1 MSSACMANQYWR
13 YCTHTIRSIPFH
25 SGSFQNVKNTSLAL
39 GLLGAF
45 AVSAHAQSSVT
56 LYGLLD
62 TGLVYTNN
70 QQGNINWQLNSSSTQ
85 NTVFG
90 LKGSE
95 DLGAGLHAVFKLEQG
110 FVLNNGAQAFSGD
123 AFGSQAWV
131 GLQSD
136 PYGTLTFGRQ
146 FDVVNDL
153 VGPLTAEFNTWGGN
167 MAAHPFENDN
177 LAANSVVFN
186 NSVKYTS
193 PVYRG
198 VTFESMY
205 SFSNKAGDF
214 SNNRSY
220 GFGLSYSQGPVNL
233 AAGYLQLNNAG
244 NGSGAVTSGDTSAN
258 FIAERQRIWS
268 LGGNYTYG
276 PATVGLVWSHTQID
290 NLSGVYS
297 FGTGTYLGANDAS
310 AGSLAGSMRLDNY
323 EVNGK
328 YALTPALSVSGA
340 YTYTHGAYN
349 GSAPGWNTAMLQ
361 TDYAVSKR
369 TDFYLEGVYQNVHGA
384 PADSVLSHAM
394 INTLSPS
401 STNTQVAVTVGM
413 RHTF

>member
-1 MSSACMANQYWR
+1 MKKTLFAA
-13 YCTHTIRSIPFH
+13 
-25 SGSFQNVKNTSLAL
+25 AL
-39 GLLGAF
+39 CGAF
-45 AVSAHAQSSVT
+45 TMTAHAQSSVT
-56 LYGLLD
+56 LYGLID
-62 TGLVYTNN
+62 AGLVYTNN
-70 QQGNINWQLNSSSTQ
+70 QLGHSNWQLGSSSTQ

-95 DLGAGLHAVFKLEQG
+95 DLGAGLHAIFKLEQG
-110 FVLNNGAQAFSGD
+110 FLLNNGAQAFSGD

-136 PYGTLTFGRQ
+136 QYGTLTFGRQ
-146 FDVVNDL
+146 FDVMNDL
-153 VGPLTAEFNTWGGN
+153 VGPISSTFNTWGGSI
-167 MAAHPFENDN
+167 AAHPFDNDN

-186 NSVKYTS
+186 NSVKYAS

-198 VTFESMY
+198 VTFETMY

-214 SNNRSY
+214 ANNRSY
-220 GFGLSYSQGPVNL
+220 GFGLSYSQGPLNL

-244 NGSGAVTSGDTSAN
+244 NGTGAVTTSDTSAN

-268 LGGNYTYG
+268 LGGNYTFG
-276 PATVGLVWSHTQID
+276 AATVGLLWSHTQID
-290 NLSGVYS
+290 NAAGVFS
-297 FGTGTYLGANDAS
+297 FGTGSYLGATDSS
-310 AGSLAGSMRLDNY
+310 AGSLAGSLRLDNY
-323 EVNGK
+323 EVNAK

-340 YTYTHGAYN
+340 YTFTHGAYN
-349 GSAPGWNTAMLQ
+349 GSSPGWNTAMLQ
-361 TDYAVSKR
+361 TDYALSKR

-413 RHTF
+413 RHAF

>member
-1 MSSACMANQYWR
+1 MKKSL
-13 YCTHTIRSIPFH
+13 
-25 SGSFQNVKNTSLAL
+25 LAL
-39 GLLGAF
+39 ALLGTFTA
-45 AVSAHAQSSVT
+45 AAHAQSSVT

-70 QQGNINWQLNSSSTQ
+70 QQGHSNWQELTSATQ

-95 DLGAGLHAVFKLEQG
+95 DLGGGLHAVFKLEQG
-110 FVLNNGAQAFSGD
+110 FLLNNGAQAFSGD
-123 AFGSQAWV
+123 GFGSQVWV

-146 FDVVNDL
+146 FDVMNDL
-153 VGPLTAEFNTWGGN
+153 VGPLTAEFNSWGGN

-177 LAANSVVFN
+177 LAANSVVVN
-186 NSVKYTS
+186 NTVKYTS
-193 PVYRG
+193 PVWHG
-198 VTFESMY
+198 VTFETMY
-205 SFSNKAGDF
+205 GFSNKAGDF
-214 SNNRSY
+214 ANNRAY
-220 GFGLSYSQGPVNL
+220 GFGLSYSQGPINL
-233 AAGYLQLNNAG
+233 AAGYLQFNNAG
-244 NGSGAVTSGDTSAN
+244 NQGGAVTTADTSAN
-258 FIAERQRIWS
+258 FLAERQRIWS

-290 NLSGVYS
+290 NVAGVFS

-310 AGSLAGSMRLDNY
+310 AGTLNGSLRLDNY
-323 EVNGK
+323 EVNAK
-328 YALTPALSVSGA
+328 YAITQALSVSGA

-349 GSAPGWNTAMLQ
+349 GSSPGWNTAMLQ

-401 STNTQVAVTVGM
+401 STDTQVAVTIGM
-413 RHTF
+413 RHAF

>member
-1 MSSACMANQYWR
+1 MKKTLFAA
-13 YCTHTIRSIPFH
+13 
-25 SGSFQNVKNTSLAL
+25 AL
-39 GLLGAF
+39 CGAF
-45 AVSAHAQSSVT
+45 TMTAHAQSSVT
-56 LYGLLD
+56 LYGLID
-62 TGLVYTNN
+62 AGLVYTNN
-70 QQGNINWQLNSSSTQ
+70 QLGHSNWQLGSSSTQ

-95 DLGAGLHAVFKLEQG
+95 DLGAGLHAIFKLEQG
-110 FVLNNGAQAFSGD
+110 FLLNNGAQAFSGD

-136 PYGTLTFGRQ
+136 QYGTLTFGRQ
-146 FDVVNDL
+146 FDVMNDL
-153 VGPLTAEFNTWGGN
+153 VGPISATFNTWGGSI
-167 MAAHPFENDN
+167 AAHPFDNDN

-186 NSVKYTS
+186 NSVKYAS

-198 VTFESMY
+198 VTFETMY

-214 SNNRSY
+214 ANNRSY
-220 GFGLSYSQGPVNL
+220 GFGLSYSQGPLNL

-244 NGSGAVTSGDTSAN
+244 NGTGAVTTSDTSAN

-268 LGGNYTYG
+268 LGGNYTFG
-276 PATVGLVWSHTQID
+276 AATVGLLWSHTQID
-290 NLSGVYS
+290 NAAGVFS
-297 FGTGTYLGANDAS
+297 FGTGSFLGATDNSAGTL
-310 AGSLAGSMRLDNY
+310 AGSLRLDNY
-323 EVNGK
+323 EVNAK

-340 YTYTHGAYN
+340 YTFTHGAYN
-349 GSAPGWNTAMLQ
+349 GSSPGWNTAMLQ
-361 TDYAVSKR
+361 TDYALSKR

-413 RHTF
+413 RHAF

>member
-1 MSSACMANQYWR
+1 M
-13 YCTHTIRSIPFH
+13 
-25 SGSFQNVKNTSLAL
+25 KKSLLAAAL
-39 GLLGAF
+39 LSAF
-45 AVSAHAQSSVT
+45 AMSAHAQSSVT
-56 LYGLLD
+56 LYGLID

-70 QQGNINWQLNSSSTQ
+70 QLGHSNWQMNTSSTQ

-95 DLGAGLHAVFKLEQG
+95 DLGGGLHAIFKLEQG
-110 FVLNNGAQAFSGD
+110 FLLNNGAQAFSGLG
-123 AFGSQAWV
+123 FGSQAWV
-131 GLQSD
+131 GLQSE

-146 FDVVNDL
+146 FDVMNDL
-153 VGPLTAEFNTWGGN
+153 VGPLTAGFNTWGGN

-177 LAANSVVFN
+177 LAANSVVVN
-186 NSVKYTS
+186 NSVKYAS
-193 PVYRG
+193 PTLYG
-198 VTFESMY
+198 VTFETMY
-205 SFSNKAGDF
+205 SFSNKAGNF
-214 SNNRSY
+214 ANNRSY
-220 GFGLSYSQGPVNL
+220 GFAVSYSQGPLNL
-233 AAGYLQLNNAG
+233 AAGYLQFNNAG
-244 NGSGAVTSGDTSAN
+244 NGSGAVTTSDTSAN
-258 FIAERQRIWS
+258 FLSERQRVWS

-290 NLSGVYS
+290 NVAGVYS

-310 AGSLAGSMRLDNY
+310 AGSLAGSLRLDNF
-323 EVNGK
+323 EANVK

-349 GSAPGWNTAMLQ
+349 GTNPSWNTAMLQ

-384 PADSVLSHAM
+384 PQGSVLSHAM

-401 STNTQVAVTVGM
+401 STETQVAVTVGM
-413 RHTF
+413 RHAF